1 MGMPKQPVVDRHG
14 PGLIDLMARSAVIS
28 QLPAGDPPAP
38 AVGRVERRE
47 APGNRAT
54 DRYLQLYELMEAG
67 VLTRTEFKVAV
78 GRLTRMLSR
87 RPSRRRSA
95 VREPEPV
102 LKEEHHG
109 TRTN

>member
-1 MGMPKQPVVDRHG
+1 MRKQPVVNRHG

-28 QLPAGDPPAP
+28 QLPAGEPPGA
-38 AVGRVERRE
+38 AGQVERRE

-78 GRLTRMLSR
+78 GRLTRILSK
-87 RPSRRRSA
+87 RPSRKRSPD
-95 VREPEPV
+95 REPEPA

>member
-1 MGMPKQPVVDRHG
+1 MRKQPVVNRHG

-28 QLPAGDPPAP
+28 QLPPGERPAP
-38 AVGRVERRE
+38 AAVSVERRE

-54 DRYLQLYELMEAG
+54 DRYLQLYELMEVG

-87 RPSRRRSA
+87 RPSRKRSPA
-95 VREPEPV
+95 REPETA

>member
-1 MGMPKQPVVDRHG
+1 MRKPPVVKRHG

-28 QLPAGDPPAP
+28 QLPATERPAP
-38 AVGRVERRE
+38 ASGRVERRE
-47 APGNRAT
+47 AAGNRAT

-87 RPSRRRSA
+87 RPPRQRSHA
-95 VREPEPV
+95 REPEPA

>member
-1 MGMPKQPVVDRHG
+1 MVDAQGLKQLSNVPAEDRNAVVPVGG
-14 PGLIDLMARSAVIS
+14 PVAVPVSPEI
-28 QLPAGDPPAP
+28 
-38 AVGRVERRE
+38 RRD

-87 RPSRRRSA
+87 RPSRKRSP
-95 VREPEPV
+95 VREPEPA

>member
-1 MGMPKQPVVDRHG
+1 MGKQPVVDRHG

-28 QLPAGDPPAP
+28 QLPADELPAT
-38 AVGRVERRE
+38 AGGQADRRE

-87 RPSRRRSA
+87 RPPRRRSPD
-95 VREPEPV
+95 REPEPA
-102 LKEEHHG
+102 LKEAHHG

>member
-1 MGMPKQPVVDRHG
+1 MGKQPVVNRHG

-28 QLPAGDPPAP
+28 QLPAGELP
-38 AVGRVERRE
+38 AVAGGQADRRE
-47 APGNRAT
+47 APGIRAT

-87 RPSRRRSA
+87 RPSRKRSSA
-95 VREPEPV
+95 REALPAP
-102 LKEEHHG
+102 KEEQNG
-109 TRTN
+109 TRTD

>member
-1 MGMPKQPVVDRHG
+1 MGKQPVVNRPG

-28 QLPAGDPPAP
+28 QLPAGERSGPPAG
-38 AVGRVERRE
+38 GRTERRD
-47 APGNRAT
+47 APGSRAT

-87 RPSRRRSA
+87 RPSRKRSP
-95 VREPEPV
+95 VREPEPA

>member
-1 MGMPKQPVVDRHG
+1 MRKPQVVNRYG

-28 QLPAGDPPAP
+28 QLPAGELPAP
-38 AVGRVERRE
+38 AGGQADRRE

-87 RPSRRRSA
+87 RPSRKRSPDRGA
-95 VREPEPV
+95 QHAP
-102 LKEEHHG
+102 KEEQNG
-109 TRTN
+109 TRTD

>member
-1 MGMPKQPVVDRHG
+1 MRKQPVVNRHG
-14 PGLIDLMARSAVIS
+14 PGLIDLMARSAVIA
-28 QLPAGDPPAP
+28 QLPGEPASAG
-38 AVGRVERRE
+38 GRMERRE
-47 APGNRAT
+47 AAGSRAT

-87 RPSRRRSA
+87 RPPRRRSPD
-95 VREPEPV
+95 REPEPA
-102 LKEEHHG
+102 LKEAHHG

>member
-1 MGMPKQPVVDRHG
+1 MRKEPIVNRHG
-14 PGLIDLMARSAVIS
+14 PGLIDLMARSAVLS
-28 QLPAGDPPAP
+28 HAPAGEPASS
-38 AVGRVERRE
+38 AGGRGDRRGT
-47 APGNRAT
+47 PGGRAT

-87 RPSRRRSA
+87 RPSRKRSPA
-95 VREPEPV
+95 REAEPA